1 MTSKRL
7 RIVFLMALTAFWIL
21 VEAKPVLAHHSFSA
35 EFDAKKPI
43 TLEGVIEKVDWIN
56 PHSWLHVDVTNKNGE
71 VEHWD
76 IQTESPFAL
85 RKAGMNRESFGK
97 PGDKVKIQ
105 AFGAKDGTKH
115 LAIVRS
121 ISYENGTTFELLGS
135 LCRTDCK

>member
-1 MTSKRL
+1 MNSKR
-7 RIVFLMALTAFWIL
+7 VGTAFLIAFTAFCIL
-21 VEAKPVLAHHSFSA
+21 VGAAPALAHHSFSA

-43 TLEGVIEKVDWIN
+43 SIEGVIAKVDWIN

-71 VEHWD
+71 IEHWD

-85 RKAGMNRESFGK
+85 RKAGMTREAFGK